1 MQEAQRFPED
11 YDGIIAGAPG
21 LDWTGRAAAALRVAK
36 ILEAN
41 ASARLSV
48 VDRELVHRAA
58 LNSCDAADGVK
69 DGLIGK
75 PQQCEFDPGVLQCSG
90 EKSSSCLT
98 TTQVNTVRMLYSS
111 PLNPATGR
119 AITGLLPG
127 SELGWTDLGWTRS
140 ARDTGMEQY
149 KYLVYGD
156 PEWTI
161 DRFNFEVDIAKA
173 EAMDANTLN
182 ALDADLSPYFE
193 AGGKLIQ
200 YHGWSDPQISPT
212 NATQYYQRVTESL
225 GGRDKLHDSYRL
237 FMAPG
242 MAHCAGGPGP
252 NSFDMISALEAWV
265 ERGEAPDSIIAV
277 HRTDGEVDRSRP
289 LCPFPEEAVY
299 TGTGSIDEAENFVC
313 RLP

>member
-1 MQEAQRFPED
+1 M
-11 YDGIIAGAPG
+11 
-21 LDWTGRAAAALRVAK
+21 
-36 ILEAN
+36 
-41 ASARLSV
+41 
-48 VDRELVHRAA
+48 
-58 LNSCDAADGVK
+58 
-69 DGLIGK
+69 
-75 PQQCEFDPGVLQCSG
+75 
-90 EKSSSCLT
+90 
-98 TTQVNTVRMLYSS
+98 
-111 PLNPATGR
+111 
-119 AITGLLPG
+119 
-127 SELGWTDLGWTRS
+127 GWTRS

-252 NSFDMISALEAWV
+252 NSFDMISTLEAWV

-277 HRTDGEVDRSRP
+277 HRTDGEVDHSRP

>member
-1 MQEAQRFPED
+1 
-11 YDGIIAGAPG
+11 
-21 LDWTGRAAAALRVAK
+21 
-36 ILEAN
+36 
-41 ASARLSV
+41 
-48 VDRELVHRAA
+48 
-58 LNSCDAADGVK
+58 
-69 DGLIGK
+69 
-75 PQQCEFDPGVLQCSG
+75 
-90 EKSSSCLT
+90 
-98 TTQVNTVRMLYSS
+98 
-111 PLNPATGR
+111 
-119 AITGLLPG
+119 
-127 SELGWTDLGWTRS
+127 
-140 ARDTGMEQY
+140 MEQY

-156 PEWTI
+156 PDWTI
-161 DRFNFEVDIAKA
+161 DRFNFEVDIEKA

-182 ALDADLSPYFE
+182 ALNADLNPYFE

-225 GGRDKLHDSYRL
+225 GGRDKLNDSYRL

-242 MAHCAGGPGP
+242 MGHCAGGPGP

-265 ERGEAPDSIIAV
+265 ERGEAPDRIIAV

-299 TGTGSIDEAENFVC
+299 TGTGSIDEAENFIC